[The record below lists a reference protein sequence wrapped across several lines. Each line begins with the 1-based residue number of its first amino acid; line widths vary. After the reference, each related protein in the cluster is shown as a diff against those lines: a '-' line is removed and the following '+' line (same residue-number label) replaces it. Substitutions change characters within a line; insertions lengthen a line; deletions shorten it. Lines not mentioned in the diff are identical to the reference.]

1 MSQYFPKPYETI
13 DGDINVKVD
22 LSNYATKEDI
32 KNISHVDT
40 SSFALKTIL
49 ANLKT
54 EVDKLDINKLTPVPT
69 DLSKLSNVVKNDI
82 IKKTD
87 YNAKTTE
94 IENKIPDISN
104 LVTKTKLDTVENKIP
119 HTSNLAKKTDYS
131 AKIVDIESKTPDV
144 TILATKTALITVEN
158 EISNVSGLATKTA
171 LTAVENKLPNISSFA
186 IKTALTD
193 LSNTVPDINNVIKKS
208 DYDTKIGEIES
219 KYVSNTGF
227 ESKLA
232 QADVIAKRN
241 FDAEI
246 IEIENNIKKLQ
257 TFDLSYSR
265 GTSYLVFKPIIR
277 YFRIIANTKY
287 ISSWKS
293 KGLSD
298 ETITPYA
305 TSDNSLTPLIDYYG
319 SKVRVKF
326 NKGCLKQ
333 SNNLTYDYGSRV
345 NIYIVYELGASSS
358 NDSDPTLKNCLF
370 GAVTLT
376 KNTDIEKYG
385 YSGFGIG
392 FDRRSSFT
400 FPGGGFGPNVLI
412 FGVDMNSSAHI
423 DDKQKDI
430 LLLGKGPTQG
440 LEHTLTV
447 EKMYFI
453 NFTVTNEKFC
463 LSLHYNGAN
472 SYLSVN
478 GTEIYKF
485 KAEGSGI
492 LVCQICPGNISKD

>member
-1 MSQYFPKPYETI
+1 MSQYFPKPFRSF
-13 DGDINVKVD
+13 GRNINVKVD
-22 LSNYATKEDI
+22 LSNYVTKEDI

-104 LVTKTKLDTVENKIP
+104 LATKTKLDTVENKIP
-119 HTSNLAKKTDYS
+119 HTSNLAKKTDYI

-287 ISSWKS
+287 ISSWKF

-298 ETITPYA
+298 KTITPYA
-305 TSDNSLTPLIDYYG
+305 TSDNSLTPFIDHQG
-319 SKVRVKF
+319 SHVRLKF
-326 NKGCLKQ
+326 NKDYLREP
-333 SNNLTYDYGSRV
+333 NITYDHGHKVNVYFFYG
-345 NIYIVYELGASSS
+345 LGASNS
-358 NDSDPTLKNCLF
+358 NISDPALKNSLS

-376 KNTDIEKYG
+376 KNADIEKYG
-385 YSGFGIG
+385 YSDFGIG